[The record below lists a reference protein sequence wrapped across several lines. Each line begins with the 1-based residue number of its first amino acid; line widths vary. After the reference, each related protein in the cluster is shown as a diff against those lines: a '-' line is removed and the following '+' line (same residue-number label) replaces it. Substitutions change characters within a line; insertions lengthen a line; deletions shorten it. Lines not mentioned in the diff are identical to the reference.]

1 MWGRRC
7 VLLAGLAPRAGFAE
21 GLSAIERRVG
31 GRLGVMARRGGQ
43 TLSHRGAERFP
54 MASTF
59 KALLSAAVLARP
71 GVDMGQRLPIPREG
85 LVPWSP
91 VTETRAGGAM
101 SLGEL
106 CAAIMTIS
114 DNTAAN
120 LLLGVVGGPAGL
132 TAWLRGIGDGET
144 RLDRTEPTLNE
155 ARPGDPRDTTTP
167 AAMAETLGRIAQG
180 SVLGEVLPAESR
192 ARWLGWLEANTTGGA
207 RLRAG
212 VPAGWRVGDRTGG
225 AANGTSNVVGLLWP
239 PGGAAPWIVAAFL
252 TECAAPPAARDAAL
266 ADVARLVTAL
276 EA

>member
-1 MWGRRC
+1 MWGRRA
-7 VLLAGLAPRAGFAE
+7 VLLAGLAPRLAFAE

-31 GRLGVMARRGGQ
+31 GRLGVMARRGAQ
-43 TLSHRGAERFP
+43 SLAYRSDERFP

-85 LVPWSP
+85 LIPWSP

-101 SLGEL
+101 SLDEL

-132 TAWLRGIGDGET
+132 TAWLRGIGDGQT

-155 ARPGDPRDTTTP
+155 TRPGDPRDTTTP
-167 AAMAETLGRIAQG
+167 AAMAETLARIALG
-180 SVLGEVLPAESR
+180 DVLGADSR

-239 PGGAAPWIVAAFL
+239 PGGAAPWVVAAFL

-266 ADVARLVTAL
+266 ADVARLVTAVHP
-276 EA
+276 

>member
-1 MWGRRC
+1 MRRRALP
-7 VLLAGLAPRAGFAE
+7 LLALAPRPAFAA
-21 GLSAIERRVG
+21 GLSAIEARVG
-31 GRLGVMARRGGQ
+31 GRLGVMARQGTRV
-43 TLSHRGAERFP
+43 LAHRGSERFP
-54 MASTF
+54 MASIF
-59 KALLSAAVLARP
+59 KALLSAAVLAGGHDLSR
-71 GVDMGQRLPIPREG
+71 RLTVPRD

-91 VTETRAGGAM
+91 VTERRVGEAM
-101 SLGEL
+101 SLDEL

-114 DNTAAN
+114 DNTATN
-120 LLLGVVGGPAGL
+120 LLLEVVGGPAGL
-132 TAWLRGIGDGET
+132 TAWLRSIGDDTT

-167 AAMAETLGRIAQG
+167 DAMAATLARLALGD
-180 SVLGEVLPAESR
+180 VLRPEHR
-192 ARWLGWLEANTTGGA
+192 ARWLGWLAANTTGGA

-239 PGGAAPWIVAAFL
+239 PGDRAPWVVAAFL

-266 ADVARLVTAL
+266 ADVARLVVAL

>member
-1 MWGRRC
+1 MWPRRA
-7 VLLAGLAPRAGFAE
+7 VLLAGLAPRLAFAE

-31 GRLGVMARRGGQ
+31 GRLGVVARRAGQ
-43 TLSHRGAERFP
+43 GLSHRGAERFP

-59 KALLSAAVLARP
+59 KALLAAAVLARP
-71 GVDMGQRLPIPREG
+71 GLDLDQRLPIPREG
-85 LVPWSP
+85 LIPWSP
-91 VTETRAGGAM
+91 VTETRAGGSM
-101 SLGEL
+101 TLDEL

-132 TAWLRGIGDGET
+132 TAWLRGMGDGET
-144 RLDRTEPTLNE
+144 RLDRTEPMLNE

-167 AAMAETLGRIAQG
+167 TAMADTLGRIA
-180 SVLGEVLPAESR
+180 LGDVLPAASR
-192 ARWLGWLEANTTGGA
+192 ARWLAWLEANTTGAA

-239 PGGAAPWIVAAFL
+239 PGGAAPWVVAAFL

-266 ADVARLVTAL
+266 ADVARLVVAL
-276 EA
+276 HP